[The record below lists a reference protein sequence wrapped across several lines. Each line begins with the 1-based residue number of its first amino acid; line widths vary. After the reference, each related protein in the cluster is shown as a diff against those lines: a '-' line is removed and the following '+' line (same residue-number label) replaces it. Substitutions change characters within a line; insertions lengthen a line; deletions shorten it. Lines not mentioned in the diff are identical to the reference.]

1 MDLIVAVDKN
11 WGIGRHG
18 GLLFRI
24 SEDMK
29 RFRALTLGKTV
40 ILGRKTLQT
49 LPGGRPLE
57 KRTNIVMTR
66 SDSFEAEPAIICHSL
81 TQLREQLR
89 DLPESE
95 VFVIGGASL
104 YQQLLPFC
112 HQAFV
117 TKIDHSAEADC
128 FFPNLDQ
135 LPDWQLNGC
144 ETGRVENG
152 LIIGE
157 HEPTVMR
164 YSFCIYQQKMPR
176 SLYDEI

>member
-11 WGIGRHG
+11 WGIGRQED
-18 GLLFRI
+18 LLFRI

-29 RFRALTLGKTV
+29 RFRALTIGKTV

-49 LPGGRPLE
+49 FPGGRPLQ

-66 SDSFEAEPAIICHSL
+66 SDTFEAEPAIICHSL

-89 DLPESE
+89 DLPEDD

-112 HQAFV
+112 RQAFV
-117 TKIDHSAEADC
+117 TKIDHSAAADT
-128 FFPNLDQ
+128 FFPNLDHMPEWE
-135 LPDWQLNGC
+135 LTGC
-144 ETGRVENG
+144 EAGENG
-152 LIIGE
+152 IGMIIGE
-157 HEPTVMR
+157 AEPTPIR
-164 YSFCIYQQKMPR
+164 YTFCVYRQKMPR
-176 SLYDEI
+176 SLFDES